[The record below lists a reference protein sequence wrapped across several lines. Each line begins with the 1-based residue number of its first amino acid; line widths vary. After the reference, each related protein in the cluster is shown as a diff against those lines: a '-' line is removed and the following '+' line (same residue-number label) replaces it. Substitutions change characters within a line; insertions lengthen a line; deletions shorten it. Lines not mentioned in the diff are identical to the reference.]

1 MPLARSPLKP
11 RFDASGICLLQSR
24 HAGDFQMPWTR
35 EPFAKVIAPL
45 RGSGQVRERAGG
57 RTRMARIAPGL
68 LLYVEPGADHRI
80 SDAAG
85 DPLDLYIL
93 CLAPDFPFLERRTSG
108 GRVRAVSGSSAI
120 RQVLDALR
128 EIAAA
133 DAESPDGRLLR
144 GGLAA
149 AVAGRLCGA
158 PLLRAGS
165 PEPAGARERVAD
177 LVRRLETQA
186 ALAGS
191 IDDAAR
197 ETGLSRRRFT
207 QLFLDEAREPYHAR
221 VERLRIRRAQHL
233 LREGR
238 PPIIAAFECGYEDL
252 STFYRAFRRQ
262 TKTSPTKW
270 ARMAGP

>member
-1 MPLARSPLKP
+1 MPLTREPLKP
-11 RFDASGICLLQSR
+11 RFDRSGICLLQSR

-57 RTRMARIAPGL
+57 RTRTARLAPGL

-93 CLAPDFPFLERRTSG
+93 CLAPDFPFLDRPKSG
-108 GRVRAVSGSSAI
+108 GRVRAVSGSAVV
-120 RQVLDALR
+120 RQVLDSLR
-128 EIAAA
+128 EIAGA
-133 DAESPDGRLLR
+133 DAGSPAGRLLR

-158 PLLRAGS
+158 PVLASG
-165 PEPAGARERVAD
+165 PPGPASAPERVAD

-191 IDDAAR
+191 IDEAAR

-207 QLFLDEAREPYHAR
+207 QLFLAGAGEPYRAR

-238 PPIIAAFECGYEDL
+238 SPIIAAFECGYADL

-262 TKTSPTKW
+262 TKASPTQW
-270 ARMAGP
+270 ADAAGP